1 MKGIKIVLA
10 TVLVAVMLTTSLPFV
25 ALAQES
31 EAPQRQGVLMARVA
45 QILGLDQQKLVDAV
59 KQAQGELPKETPD
72 ARLQELIAN
81 GTLTQQQA
89 DEIKAWME
97 SRPADVPNVRPAEL
111 KKLLDEGKI
120 TQEQLDGL
128 KAWVKARPDM
138 SKIQPQLL
146 KERVQKIQE
155 NRDALLTRVAGILG
169 IDKQDLENAF
179 KQAQREL
186 RENTLDS
193 RLQELVKQGTWTQ
206 QQADAYKAWIKAR
219 PDVPP
224 FSLDDNSSSQNS
236 GQNRLND

>member
-31 EAPQRQGVLMARVA
+31 EAPQRQGVLTARVA
-45 QILGLDQQKLVDAV
+45 TILGLDQQKLVDAV

-89 DEIKAWME
+89 DEIKVWME

-120 TQEQLDGL
+120 TQEQLDAL

-179 KQAQREL
+179 QQAQREL
-186 RENTLDS
+186 REKALDT
-193 RLQELVKQGTWTQ
+193 RLQELVNQGAWTQ

-224 FSLDDNSSSQNS
+224 LQL
-236 GQNRLND
+236 GPQGE

>member
-1 MKGIKIVLA
+1 MKVIKLVLA

-45 QILGLDQQKLVDAV
+45 EILGLDQQKLVDAV

-97 SRPADVPNVRPAEL
+97 SRPADIPNVPPAEL

-120 TQEQLDGL
+120 TQEQLDAL
-128 KAWVKARPDM
+128 KFWVKARPDM
-138 SKIQPQLL
+138 PKIQPQLL

-155 NRDALLTRVAGILG
+155 NRDALLTRVASILG
-169 IDKQDLENAF
+169 IDKLDLENAF

-186 RENTLDS
+186 RETALNT
-193 RLQELVKQGTWTQ
+193 RLQELVNQGAWTQ

-224 FSLDDNSSSQNS
+224 LRPAQQN
-236 GQNRLND
+236 GPQTQ

>member
-1 MKGIKIVLA
+1 MKSIKIVLA
-10 TVLVAVMLTTSLPFV
+10 TGLAAVMLATSLPCV

-31 EAPQRQGVLMARVA
+31 AAPQRQGVLIARVA
-45 QILGLDQQKLVDAV
+45 EILGLDQQKLEDAV
-59 KQAQGELPKETPD
+59 KQAQGELPKETPE
-72 ARLQELIAN
+72 ARLKELVAN

-89 DEIKAWME
+89 DEIKAWTE
-97 SRPADVPNVRPAEL
+97 SRPADIPNVPPAEL

-120 TQEQLDGL
+120 TQEQLDVF

-138 SKIQPQLL
+138 PEIRPELL
-146 KERVQKIQE
+146 KERAQKIQQ
-155 NRDALLTRVAGILG
+155 NRDAMLTRVANILG

-186 RENTLDS
+186 RENAIDA

-224 FSLDDNSSSQNS
+224 LRPARQN
-236 GQNRLND
+236 GPQAAEEMPL

>member
-1 MKGIKIVLA
+1 MKSIKIVLA
-10 TVLVAVMLTTSLPFV
+10 TGLAAVMLATSLPCV

-31 EAPQRQGVLMARVA
+31 AAPQRQGVLTARVA
-45 QILGLDQQKLVDAV
+45 AILGLDQQKLVDAV

-120 TQEQLDGL
+120 TQEQLDAF
-128 KAWVKARPDM
+128 KAWVKARPAM
-138 SKIQPQLL
+138 PEIRPELL
-146 KERVQKIQE
+146 KERAQKIQE
-155 NRDALLTRVAGILG
+155 NRDALLTRVASILG
-169 IDKQDLENAF
+169 INKQDLENAF

-186 RENTLDS
+186 RENTLDA
-193 RLQELVKQGTWTQ
+193 RLQELVKQGAWTQ

-224 FSLDDNSSSQNS
+224 LRPTRQNVP
-236 GQNRLND
+236 QAAEEMPL

>member
-10 TVLVAVMLTTSLPFV
+10 TGLVAVMLATSLPCV

-31 EAPQRQGVLMARVA
+31 EAPQRQGALIARVA
-45 QILGLDQQKLVDAV
+45 EILGVDQQKIEDAV
-59 KQAQGELPKETPD
+59 KQARGELPKETPEV
-72 ARLQELIAN
+72 RLQELVAN

-97 SRPADVPNVRPAEL
+97 SKPADIPNVRPAEL

-120 TQEQLDGL
+120 TQAQVDAF
-128 KAWVKARPDM
+128 KAWIKARPDM
-138 SKIQPQLL
+138 PEIRPELL
-146 KERVQKIQE
+146 RDGAQKIQE
-155 NRDALLTRVAGILG
+155 NRDALLTRVADILG
-169 IDKQDLENAF
+169 IDEGNLKNAF
-179 KQAQREL
+179 EQAQREL
-186 RENTLDS
+186 RENALDA

-224 FSLDDNSSSQNS
+224 LRPLHQN
-236 GQNRLND
+236 GPQAAEEMPL

>member
-1 MKGIKIVLA
+1 MKVIKLVLA

-45 QILGLDQQKLVDAV
+45 QILGLDQQKLVYAV

-155 NRDALLTRVAGILG
+155 NRDVLLTRVAGILG

-186 RENTLDS
+186 RESALDA
-193 RLQELVKQGTWTQ
+193 RLQELVNQGAWTQ

-224 FSLDDNSSSQNS
+224 LQPGRQFEQPE
-236 GQNRLND
+236 